1 MAAPQKVLRAW
12 VRRAK
17 RAAGNDSAGALAEV
31 LEAIG
36 DALLEGPTGGAIVIS
51 TSEAGGSVSFQLPP
65 GHTPL
70 ELAALN
76 EDAIAWAVES
86 GIISNADLTI
96 PAGRRI
102 MRMRAS
108 FSKAVT
114 S

>member
-1 MAAPQKVLRAW
+1 MAAPEKLLRAW

-17 RAAGNDSAGALAEV
+17 RAVGKSSTLAET

-51 TSEAGGSVSFQLPP
+51 TSEAGGTVSFQLPP

-76 EDAIAWAVES
+76 EDAIAWAVDAGLIDATE
-86 GIISNADLTI
+86 LTI

-102 MRMRAS
+102 MRLRAS
-108 FSKAVT
+108 FAQAVT